1 MDAAAGGLTVRGKSM
16 LAQPAMA
23 VVFVLVEFI
32 RLGCSFGHT
41 AESKP
46 KGASS
51 GRRSLKVPQRRSF
64 FGNEKGGTGKPLKR
78 ETQIW

>member
-1 MDAAAGGLTVRGKSM
+1 M
-16 LAQPAMA
+16 
-23 VVFVLVEFI
+23 
-32 RLGCSFGHT
+32 GHT

-46 KGASS
+46 KGVCPW
-51 GRRSLKVPQRRSF
+51 RRSLKVPQRRSF